1 MNETPKVY
9 SAINAVQLAM
19 SKEGIAKGRKNQQQG
34 YAFRGIDDVYGA
46 LAPHLAANGLCIIPR
61 VVHHEII
68 ERQTKAGG
76 ALFYTTLK
84 VEFDFVAVADGSKH
98 TACTIGEAMDSGDKS
113 SNKAMSAAY
122 KYACFLTFAIP
133 TEGENDAD
141 SVTHPTIEP
150 AKNTVS
156 EAMRPYAAI
165 QSAPATKAVQVPR
178 EPLDPAGAGWRD
190 IQVHFGKNKGKSL
203 GELSD
208 NTISWY
214 AEKWTPKP
222 YGNNPDISDQ
232 DKALVAAI
240 DAWKAEKS
248 APAEHLEGDPF

>member
-84 VEFDFVAVADGSKH
+84 VEFDFVAMADGSKH

-141 SVTHPTIEP
+141 SVTHPTLEP
-150 AKNTVS
+150 AKKGLETP
-156 EAMRPYAAI
+156 AKAI
-165 QSAPATKAVQVPR
+165 PAPVQVPR
-178 EPLDPAGAGWRD
+178 EPLDPAGAGWRTVTVPKF
-190 IQVHFGKNKGKSL
+190 IKKYAGQTL
-203 GELSD
+203 GD
-208 NTISWY
+208 M
-214 AEKWTPKP
+214 AEQDLLWWANSYEPKP
-222 YGNNPDISDQ
+222 YQGTIQQKDLDFKAALQAAKAELDPVEDVPTNVDQ
-232 DKALVAAI
+232 DV
-240 DAWKAEKS
+240 
-248 APAEHLEGDPF
+248 PF